1 MSVEENNRSPVTKIF
16 SNATVGILA
25 ERSKIKIINI
35 SLETGPSLVLKFFF
49 KTMNNGIMFKAIK
62 RSIIFIIM
70 AYGSVSCCSWLKEL
84 FEPRSGKRYKVII
97 L

>member
-1 MSVEENNRSPVTKIF
+1 MSIEEKNRSPVTKIF
-16 SNATVGILA
+16 NNATVGILA

-62 RSIIFIIM
+62 RSIIFIIR
-70 AYGSVSCCSWLKEL
+70 AYGSISSCSWLKDVL
-84 FEPRSGKRYKVII
+84 IPRSGKRYKVII